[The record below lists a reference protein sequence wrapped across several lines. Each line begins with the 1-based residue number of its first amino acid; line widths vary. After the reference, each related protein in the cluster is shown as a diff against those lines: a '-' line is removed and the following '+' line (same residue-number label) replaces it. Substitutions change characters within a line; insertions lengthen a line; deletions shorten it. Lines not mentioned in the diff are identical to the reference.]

1 MPTERIAAV
10 IHAEIETAVDRSWLR
25 RSRGATLTTAF
36 VQPRR
41 LDTQRSPPDARNAMG
56 SDCSPEGDFA
66 VWELPCR
73 SIVGF
78 GWVGERNALG
88 RDLRVAEVAAQVM

>member
-1 MPTERIAAV
+1 V
-10 IHAEIETAVDRSWLR
+10 
-25 RSRGATLTTAF
+25 
-36 VQPRR
+36 
-41 LDTQRSPPDARNAMG
+41 
-56 SDCSPEGDFA
+56 SPEGDFA

-88 RDLRVAEVAAQVM
+88 RDLRVAGVAAQVV